1 MLVCRIETQHNGNSV
16 TGSIRTLLDRRRSPS
31 GARVKI
37 KSGRQI
43 SMKPLLSKE
52 EDRDSLELLGRASLQ
67 IVHDL
72 KNQLNGLKLYATFL
86 RRRMEKTDRP
96 VDEQETVTK
105 LMAGLERAAND
116 LSTLV
121 QFGRPVEL
129 KKQPGVDLQK
139 LMRGVV
145 SSLTEHPAAT
155 GALTAQV
162 ALDTSSTPLVGDFDP
177 VMLVDALKS
186 ISAGAL
192 KIRQTQE
199 KDAVLEVRIEHDQAN
214 NEAVIE
220 WLGLKTLDHDPFAA
234 FAGSDEIRM
243 SLAAK
248 IIAGHGGVASRL
260 NGALRV
266 TLPLN

>member
-1 MLVCRIETQHNGNSV
+1 
-16 TGSIRTLLDRRRSPS
+16 
-31 GARVKI
+31 
-37 KSGRQI
+37 
-43 SMKPLLSKE
+43 MKPLLSKS
-52 EDRDSLELLGRASLQ
+52 EDRDSLETLGRASLQ

-96 VDEQETVTK
+96 PDEQETVAK

-121 QFGRPVEL
+121 QFGRPIEL
-129 KKQPGVDLQK
+129 KRQPGVDLQK

-145 SSLTEHPAAT
+145 TSLLEHPGVT
-155 GALTAQV
+155 GALTTQI
-162 ALDTSSTPLVGDFDP
+162 ALETDSAPLLGDFDP
-177 VMLVDALKS
+177 VLLSDALRA
-186 ISAGAL
+186 ISFGAL
-192 KIRQTQE
+192 KIRQAQDKE
-199 KDAVLEVRIEHDQAN
+199 AVLKVRMQQSEGGKTAI
-214 NEAVIE
+214 IE
-220 WLGLKTLDHDPFAA
+220 WLDLKSLDHDPFAA

-248 IIAGHGGVASRL
+248 VISGHGGTASRVD
-260 NGALRV
+260 GALLV